1 MTDPSS
7 TPPLAPGHLVAGRYE
22 LVELLGEGGH
32 GAVYRARQRPLGREV
47 AIKMILA
54 EAMLA
59 EGMLERFAR
68 EAALVQRLEH
78 PNTVRIY
85 DFGATD
91 DGLPFIVFELLRG
104 RTLEQEI
111 ARGTLSTSRVGRV
124 ATQVLKSLMEAHSL
138 GIVHRDIKPSNVLLS
153 DHSGEIDFVKVLDF
167 GVARHSEPGANG
179 APITRAGQIVGT
191 PSYMAPEQIHGGTI
205 GPEADLYALGLVMAE
220 AASGVRVY
228 DDGSAMQIWMK
239 QTSAE
244 PVPLPP
250 IVTSSALGPVIA
262 RATRKKASERYPS
275 AEAMLADVERALL
288 AGGGATDALAKP
300 LGVQEL
306 SRITARLTRGQ
317 PATPAPAPAPVPA
330 LAPPQTPLAMSPPT
344 PPHLQSTPPPYL
356 PGPPP
361 PQHTPSWGARPSWPS
376 PSSSSQTPSIPASSP
391 SPSTGSSAA
400 IVILG
405 VIAILSLLLAAG
417 AGGALYLSRKSAA
430 RDGAVPPSVVQPPTQ
445 APELSQPHGRLAGV
459 TPERTESRLRE
470 AGWTLTTS
478 KSGQPGF
485 KATQFTATRGTA
497 VALVHVFDYEGEA
510 VAAQAETAL
519 HASVGAV
526 VERDGGRILYVF
538 VGKDPAKTRAL
549 FEEMVR

>member
-7 TPPLAPGHLVAGRYE
+7 TPLLAPGHLVAGRYE

-32 GAVYRARQRPLGREV
+32 GAVYRALQKPLGREV

-78 PNTVRIY
+78 PNTVRMY
-85 DFGATD
+85 DFGTTD
-91 DGLPFIVFELLRG
+91 LGLPFIVFELLRG

-111 ARGTLSTSRVGRV
+111 TRGTLTTSRVGRV
-124 ATQVLKSLMEAHSL
+124 ATQVLKSLMEAHAL

-167 GVARHSEPGANG
+167 GVARHSEPGASG

-191 PSYMAPEQIHGGTI
+191 PSYMAPEQIHGSAI

-220 AASGVRVY
+220 AASGHRIY

-250 IVTSSALGPVIA
+250 IVLASALGPVIV
-262 RATRKKASERYPS
+262 RATRKKPSERYSS
-275 AEAMLADVERALL
+275 AAAMLADVERALL
-288 AGGGATDALAKP
+288 AGGGATDPLAKP
-300 LGVQEL
+300 LVFQEL
-306 SRITARLTRGQ
+306 SRITARLTHGK
-317 PATPAPAPAPVPA
+317 PATPAPALPP
-330 LAPPQTPLAMSPPT
+330 APPQTPFAMSPPT
-344 PPHLQSTPPPYL
+344 PPAGAPPPYL
-356 PGPPP
+356 PGAPPAP
-361 PQHTPSWGARPSWPS
+361 HTPSWGARPSWPS
-376 PSSSSQTPSIPASSP
+376 PSSSSRTPSIPASSP

-405 VIAILSLLLAAG
+405 VIAIVSLLLAAG
-417 AGGALYLSRKSAA
+417 AGSALYLSRKAVTREA
-430 RDGAVPPSVVQPPTQ
+430 TVPPVVEPPL
-445 APELSQPHGRLAGV
+445 APPRGRLANV
-459 TPERTESRLRE
+459 TADRTSKRLRD
-470 AGWTLTTS
+470 AGWTIVAS
-478 KSGQPGF
+478 RAEPSE
-485 KATQFTATRGTA
+485 ATGASATYVTATRQQPPLT
-497 VALVHVFDYEGEA
+497 VLVSVYDYAIEA
-510 VAAQAETAL
+510 RAEQMEKVL
-519 HASVGAV
+519 RSKEGAV
-526 VERDGGRILYVF
+526 VERDGGRVLLVV
-538 VGKDPAKTRAL
+538 VGQDATKARPIFDDV
-549 FEEMVR
+549 VR